1 MTFKM
6 SNEPQ
11 TIKVYNLRSDTN
23 EFIGAGDAYIPPHT
37 GLPANCTDITPPDIP
52 ASHIAVFDAETE
64 TWSLHEDHRGETVYD
79 TQTGNQVYIS
89 EAGPLPE
96 NTTTQAP
103 ASPVDK
109 FENGKWVAD
118 LNTALTQKHAEI
130 NDWRNIQENMNY
142 VFRFNNHNWDYGKT
156 TQERL
161 SLSVQMA
168 KANKLPAGF
177 IWTDADNNDVPM
189 SAGELLNLSDAIDQ
203 AMFTMGL
210 QIHLRQREMKEEVD
224 KLTDAQAVLDY
235 VVGWPASPTP
245 EATSD
250 SH

>member
-6 SNEPQ
+6 SDKAQ

-37 GLPANCTDITPPDIP
+37 GLPANCTDIPPPDIP
-52 ASHIAVFDAETE
+52 DSHTAVFDAETRS
-64 TWSLHEDHRGETVYD
+64 WSLYEDHRGETVYD
-79 TQTGNQVYIS
+79 TTTGNQVYIS

-177 IWTDADNNDVPM
+177 IWTDADNNDVPVT
-189 SAGELLNLSDAIDQ
+189 AGELLNLSDAIDQ

-210 QIHLRQREMKEEVD
+210 KIHMRQREMKEAVD
-224 KLTDAQAVLDY
+224 KLTDARAILDY
-235 VVGWPASPTP
+235 PVGWG
-245 EATSD
+245 D
-250 SH
+250 NN

>member
-1 MTFKM
+1 MAFKM

-11 TIKVYNLRSDTN
+11 TIKIFNLRSDTN

-37 GLPANCTDITPPDIP
+37 GLPANCTDIAPPDIP
-52 ASHIAVFDAETE
+52 ASHTAVFDSEKQ
-64 TWSLHEDHRGETVYD
+64 TWSLFEDHRGETVYD
-79 TQTGNQVYIS
+79 TTTGNPIYIS
-89 EAGPLPE
+89 EPGPLPE

-103 ASPVDK
+103 ASPIDK
-109 FENGKWVAD
+109 FENGQWVAD
-118 LNTALTQKHAEI
+118 LNTARIQKHADI
-130 NDWRNIQENMNY
+130 NNWRNTQENANY
-142 VFRFNNHNWDYGKT
+142 TFTFNNHNWDYGKA

-168 KANKLPAGF
+168 KQNKLPDGF

-189 SAGELLNLSDAIDQ
+189 TSGELLNLSDAIDQ

-210 QIHLRQREMKEEVD
+210 KIHLRQREMKEDID

-235 VVGWPASPTP
+235 VVGWPAKP
-245 EATSD
+245 EDASD

>member
-1 MTFKM
+1 MAFKM

-11 TIKVYNLRSDTN
+11 TIKIFDLRSDTN

-37 GLPANCTDITPPDIP
+37 GLPANCTDIAPPDIP

-96 NTTTQAP
+96 NTTTQPP

-210 QIHLRQREMKEEVD
+210 QIHLRQREMKEEIE

>member
-1 MTFKM
+1 MAFKM
-6 SNEPQ
+6 SNEAQ
-11 TIKVYNLRSDTN
+11 TIKVFNLRSDTN

-37 GLPANCTDITPPDIP
+37 GLSANCTDIAPPDIP
-52 ASHIAVFDAETE
+52 ASHIAVFDTETE

-79 TQTGNQVYIS
+79 TTTGNQVYIS
-89 EAGPLPE
+89 EPGPLPE

-109 FENGKWVAD
+109 FENGQWVAD
-118 LNTALTQKHAEI
+118 LATALSQKHAEI
-130 NDWRNIQENMNY
+130 NDWRNQQENANY
-142 VFRFNNHNWDYGKT
+142 VLQFNDRNWDYGKT

-177 IWTDADNNDVPM
+177 IWTDADNNDVPL

-210 QIHLRQREMKEEVD
+210 QIHLRQRTMKEEVD
-224 KLTDAQAVLDY
+224 KLSDAQAVLDY
-235 VVGWPASPTP
+235 VVGWPT
-245 EATSD
+245 
-250 SH
+250 

>member
-1 MTFKM
+1 
-6 SNEPQ
+6 
-11 TIKVYNLRSDTN
+11 
-23 EFIGAGDAYIPPHT
+23 
-37 GLPANCTDITPPDIP
+37 
-52 ASHIAVFDAETE
+52 
-64 TWSLHEDHRGETVYD
+64 
-79 TQTGNQVYIS
+79 YIS

>member
-1 MTFKM
+1 MAFKM

-11 TIKVYNLRSDTN
+11 TIKIFNLRSDTN

-37 GLPANCTDITPPDIP
+37 GLPANCTDIAPPDIP

-64 TWSLHEDHRGETVYD
+64 TWSLHEDHRGETIYD

>member
-6 SNEPQ
+6 SEQAQ

-37 GLPANCTDITPPDIP
+37 GLPANCTDIAPPDIP
-52 ASHIAVFDAETE
+52 ASHIAVFDAETQ
-64 TWSLHEDHRGETVYD
+64 TWSLKEDHRGETVYD
-79 TQTGNQVYIS
+79 TTTGNPIYIS
-89 EAGPLPE
+89 EPGPLPE

-103 ASPVDK
+103 ASPIDK
-109 FENGKWVAD
+109 FENGQWVAD
-118 LNTALTQKHAEI
+118 LNTARIQKHADI
-130 NDWRNIQENMNY
+130 NNWRNTQENANY
-142 VFRFNNHNWDYGKT
+142 VFQFNNHNWDYGKT

-168 KANKLPAGF
+168 KSNKLPVGF

-203 AMFTMGL
+203 AMFTTGL
-210 QIHLRQREMKEEVD
+210 QIHLRQRQMKEEID

-235 VVGWPASPTP
+235 VVGWPAKP
-245 EATSD
+245 EDASD